1 MPEFLTEKNFIQD
14 FIHNKN
20 WIFGMLNNNSNTNIT
35 NNEKFKITINQ
46 LIQYAYEEKK
56 IAYNT
61 VSFLTNKE
69 AEMIKMFRNCYLST
83 KISFCNEMYD
93 FCNLK
98 DVNYENVRQIACN
111 DERIMHSHTF
121 VPGHDG
127 KKGFGGTCFPKDT
140 SSLRYEMIKSGMNPL
155 VLNAIIERN
164 ETVDRIEKDWNDNL
178 GRAVI

>member
-1 MPEFLTEKNFIQD
+1 
-14 FIHNKN
+14 
-20 WIFGMLNNNSNTNIT
+20 
-35 NNEKFKITINQ
+35 
-46 LIQYAYEEKK
+46 
-56 IAYNT
+56 
-61 VSFLTNKE
+61 
-69 AEMIKMFRNCYLST
+69 
-83 KISFCNEMYD
+83 MYD